1 MPSAPTEAE
10 PRSSSRKAPR
20 TAGSGGVLLGARS
33 AALFL
38 TPSGVLIG
46 VFLVFPALWTIYLG
60 LTNYRLTG
68 PTAADADFVGF
79 ENYTRAVT
87 DPAFTDSLTIT
98 LVYVLGSAFV
108 GQAVLGFALA
118 WILKDWRPKVRQAV
132 EMIVIIAWIIPG
144 SVVAFLW
151 LAFLDGNDGTLNQI
165 LGTDTSWLLRNP
177 LLSIIV
183 FNAWR
188 GTAFS
193 MMLFGAALAS
203 LPPSHLQTARLVGAS
218 TFQQLR
224 DVVLP
229 SIRGYITTTIL
240 LISLWTF
247 NDFGPYLLTGGGPA
261 GQTEVLPIFIYVR
274 ALRFFDFG
282 YGSAASTVMLTI
294 NLVFALVYL
303 RFARQRS

>member
-1 MPSAPTEAE
+1 MPSAATEA
-10 PRSSSRKAPR
+10 SSAPR
-20 TAGSGGVLLGARS
+20 QPPATRGSGGGLLGTRS

-38 TPSGVLIG
+38 TPSGALIG
-46 VFLVFPALWTIYLG
+46 IFLVFPALWTIYLG
-60 LTNYRLTG
+60 LTDYRLTG
-68 PTAADADFVGF
+68 PTAADASFVGLD
-79 ENYTRAVT
+79 NYTRAVT
-87 DPAFTDSLTIT
+87 DPAFTGSLSIT
-98 LVYVLGSAFV
+98 LIYVAGSALI

-118 WILKDWRPKVRQAV
+118 WILKDWKPKIRQAV
-132 EMIVIIAWIIPG
+132 EMLVIIAWIVPG

-165 LGTDTSWLLRNP
+165 LGLDTRWLLRYP
-177 LLSIIV
+177 LVSIIV

-203 LPPSHLQTARLVGAS
+203 LPPSHLQTAKLVGAS

-282 YGSAASTVMLTI
+282 YGSAASTVMLLI

-303 RFARQRS
+303 RFARRRA

>member
-1 MPSAPTEAE
+1 MPSAATEPTAKVAR
-10 PRSSSRKAPR
+10 RSPR
-20 TAGSGGVLLGARS
+20 TKESGGALLGVRS

-38 TPSGVLIG
+38 TPSGLLIA

-60 LTNYRLTG
+60 MTNYRLTG
-68 PTAADADFVGF
+68 PTAAQADFVGL

-87 DPAFTDSLTIT
+87 DPAFTGSLSIT
-98 LVYVLGSAFV
+98 LVYVAGSALI
-108 GQAVLGFALA
+108 GQAVLGFTLA
-118 WILKDWRPKVRQAV
+118 WILKDWNPKLRQAI

-165 LGTDTSWLLRNP
+165 LGLDTRWLLRYP
-177 LLSIIV
+177 VISIIV

-193 MMLFGAALAS
+193 MMLFGAAIAS

-229 SIRGYITTTIL
+229 SIKGYITTTIL

-282 YGSAASTVMLTI
+282 YGSAASTVMLLI

-303 RFARQRS
+303 RLSRRRA

>member
-1 MPSAPTEAE
+1 MQ
-10 PRSSSRKAPR
+10 APR
-20 TAGSGGVLLGARS
+20 TSGSGGALLGTRS

-46 VFLVFPALWTIYLG
+46 VFLIFPALWTIYLG

-68 PTAADADFVGF
+68 PTAAESQFVGID
-79 ENYTRAVT
+79 NYTRALT
-87 DPAFTDSLTIT
+87 DPAFTGSLSLT
-98 LVYVLGSAFV
+98 LVYVLGSALI
-108 GQAVLGFALA
+108 GQAILGFSLA
-118 WILKDWRPKVRQAV
+118 WTMRDWRPRVRRAV
-132 EMIVIIAWIIPG
+132 EMLVVIAWIIPG

-151 LAFLDGNDGTLNQI
+151 LAFLDGNAGTLNQI
-165 LGTDTSWLLRNP
+165 LGLDTSWLLRHP
-177 LLSIIV
+177 LLAIIV
-183 FNAWR
+183 FNTWR

-203 LPPSHLQTARLVGAS
+203 LPPSHLQTAKLVGAS

-224 DVVLP
+224 DIVLP

-261 GQTEVLPIFIYVR
+261 GRTEVLPIFIYER

-282 YGSAASTVMLTI
+282 YGSAASTVMLAI
-294 NLVFALVYL
+294 NLAFALIYL
-303 RFARQRS
+303 RLSRRGT

>member
-1 MPSAPTEAE
+1 MKGA
-10 PRSSSRKAPR
+10 RKSPR
-20 TAGSGGVLLGARS
+20 TSESGGTILGVRS

-38 TPSGVLIG
+38 TPSGLLIA

-60 LTNYRLTG
+60 MTNYRLTG
-68 PTAADADFVGF
+68 PTAAQADFVGF
-79 ENYTRAVT
+79 ENYARAVT
-87 DPAFTDSLTIT
+87 DPAFTGSLSIT
-98 LVYVLGSAFV
+98 LVYVVGSALI

-118 WILKDWRPKVRQAV
+118 WILKDWNPKLRQAI

-151 LAFLDGNDGTLNQI
+151 LAFLDGNGTLNQI
-165 LGTDTSWLLRNP
+165 LGLDTRWLLRYP
-177 LLSIIV
+177 VASIIV
-183 FNAWR
+183 YNVWR

-193 MMLFGAALAS
+193 MMLFGAAIAS

-229 SIRGYITTTIL
+229 SIKGYITTTIL

-247 NDFGPYLLTGGGPA
+247 NDFGPYLLTAGGPA

-282 YGSAASTVMLTI
+282 YGSAASTVMLLI
-294 NLVFALVYL
+294 NLVFALIYL
-303 RFARQRS
+303 RLSRRRA

>member
-1 MPSAPTEAE
+1 M
-10 PRSSSRKAPR
+10 RSVVTDTSVTQPEKAPR
-20 TAGSGGVLLGARS
+20 TGRSGGALLGGRS

-38 TPSGVLIG
+38 TPSGVLVG
-46 VFLVFPALWTIYLG
+46 AFLMFPALWTIYLG

-68 PTAADADFVGF
+68 PTAARSDFVGLQ
-79 ENYTRAVT
+79 NYTRAIT
-87 DPAFTDSLTIT
+87 DPAFTGSLSIT
-98 LVYVLGSAFV
+98 VIYVIGSALV
-108 GQAVLGFALA
+108 GQAILGFALA
-118 WILKDWRPKVRQAV
+118 WTLKDWQSKWRKPV
-132 EMIVIIAWIIPG
+132 EMLVVIAWIVPG

-151 LAFLDGNDGTLNQI
+151 LAFLDGRDGTLNQV
-165 LGTDTSWLLRNP
+165 LGLDTSWLLRHP
-177 LLSIIV
+177 LLSIIA
-183 FNAWR
+183 FNTWR

-203 LPPSHLQTARLVGAS
+203 LPPSHLQTAKLVGAS

-247 NDFGPYLLTGGGPA
+247 NDFGPFLLTGGGPA

-282 YGSAASTVMLTI
+282 YGSAASTVMLLI
-294 NLVFALVYL
+294 NLVFALIYL
-303 RFARQRS
+303 RVARRRA

>member
-1 MPSAPTEAE
+1 MSSAATEAPSAP
-10 PRSSSRKAPR
+10 RKPPPTR
-20 TAGSGGVLLGARS
+20 GSGGSLLGTRS

-68 PTAADADFVGF
+68 PTAADVSFVGM

-87 DPAFTDSLTIT
+87 DPAFTGSLSIT
-98 LVYVLGSAFV
+98 LIYVAGSALI

-118 WILKDWRPKVRQAV
+118 WILKDWKPRIRQAV
-132 EMIVIIAWIIPG
+132 EMLVIIAWIIPG

-165 LGTDTSWLLRNP
+165 LGLDTRWLLRYP

-203 LPPSHLQTARLVGAS
+203 LPPSHLQTAKLVGAS

-282 YGSAASTVMLTI
+282 YGSAASTVMLLI

-303 RFARQRS
+303 RFARRRA